1 MIKISTNLNNK
12 PTCQTYP
19 NHPESMISATRRAIS
34 IALSRIFKLNT
45 LIAALHDFNFRN
57 SNQIV
62 SSALIIAI
70 VALIDLC
77 H

>member
-12 PTCQTYP
+12 PTYQTYP

-45 LIAALHDFNFRN
+45 LIAALHD
-57 SNQIV
+57 
-62 SSALIIAI
+62 LIFEI
-70 VALIDLC
+70 LNKLFLPL
-77 H
+77 

>member
-1 MIKISTNLNNK
+1 
-12 PTCQTYP
+12 
-19 NHPESMISATRRAIS
+19 MISATRRAIS

-57 SNQIV
+57 SNQTV